1 MLIILINCDQKVS
14 TKFDSFCKYANGQYL
29 PGSDYTPSLH
39 HYDYLKKS
47 ENDKTKEK
55 FWLRDE
61 TKKSFMSELDGVR
74 NYLTK
79 ISSKKL

>member
-14 TKFDSFCKYANGQYL
+14 TKFDSFYKYTNGQYL

-55 FWLRDE
+55 FWLW
-61 TKKSFMSELDGVR
+61 ELDGVR

>member
-1 MLIILINCDQKVS
+1 MS